1 VLCLSVITAVIVV
14 LAISFSV
21 LNVLHMLNIFGSNQ
35 IASAVRQR
43 SSSRYLALS
52 HHATDGYGR
61 TLVYYRMTLPTRS
74 RSRTS

>member
-43 SSSRYLALS
+43 SRARAISRYLIMRLMV
-52 HHATDGYGR
+52 T
-61 TLVYYRMTLPTRS
+61 VVRS
-74 RSRTS
+74 CITG